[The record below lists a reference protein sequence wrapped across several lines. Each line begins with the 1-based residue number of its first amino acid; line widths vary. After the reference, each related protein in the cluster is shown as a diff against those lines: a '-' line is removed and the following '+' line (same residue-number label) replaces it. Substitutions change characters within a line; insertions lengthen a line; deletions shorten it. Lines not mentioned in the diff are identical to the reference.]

1 MKVAFELLFS
11 GDPETWGIVGRSL
24 RFSLF
29 STLFSF
35 VPGLALGIWMAR
47 RDDRPRRTA
56 AAVVGALTALPTVV
70 VGLIVYTFISRSG
83 PLGAWGFLFAPA
95 GIVLGQ
101 SLLAL
106 PIVASLAWS
115 GLSRIDPR
123 FHETVTTLG
132 GRGLARL
139 DATLR
144 EAAPV
149 LAGAVVA
156 AFGRV
161 TGEVG
166 VAMML
171 GGNIRFFTR
180 TMTTAIA
187 LDAAKG
193 DFERA
198 ISLGIVLLAVAL
210 AVNFAVHALRPHE
223 H

>member
-1 MKVAFELLFS
+1 LKEAFFLLFS

-24 RFSLF
+24 RFAFLSTILSLG
-29 STLFSF
+29 
-35 VPGLALGIWMAR
+35 PGLALGIWMAR
-47 RDDRPRRTA
+47 RDDRPRRWA

-70 VGLIVYTFISRSG
+70 VGLVVYALISRSG
-83 PLGAWGFLFAPA
+83 PLGAYGFLFAPT
-95 GIVLGQ
+95 GVVLGQ

-115 GLSRIDPR
+115 GLSRLDPR
-123 FHETVTTLG
+123 FHETVRTLG
-132 GRGLARL
+132 GRGFAWLG
-139 DATLR
+139 ATLR
-144 EAAPV
+144 EGAPV
-149 LAGAVVA
+149 FAGAVVA

-171 GGNIRFFTR
+171 GGNIRFSTR

-193 DFERA
+193 EFERA
-198 ISLGIVLLAVAL
+198 VSLGVVLLAVAL
-210 AVNFAVHALRPHE
+210 IVNFLVHALRPHE
-223 H
+223 G

>member
-1 MKVAFELLFS
+1 MKDAVAFLLS

-24 RFSLF
+24 RFSFF
-29 STLFSF
+29 STLFSLL
-35 VPGLALGIWMAR
+35 PGLALGLWMAR
-47 RDDRPRRTA
+47 RDDGFHRFV

-70 VGLIVYTFISRSG
+70 VGLLVYSLITRAG
-83 PLGAWGFLFAPA
+83 PLGPLGFLFAPM
-95 GIVLGQ
+95 GIIIGQ
-101 SLLAL
+101 SLLAF

-115 GLSRIDPR
+115 GLSRLDPR

-132 GRGLARL
+132 ATSLARL
-139 DATLR
+139 GATLR
-144 EAAPV
+144 EGAPV

-171 GGNIRFFTR
+171 GGNIRFSTR

-187 LDAAKG
+187 LDASKG
-193 DFERA
+193 EFERA
-198 ISLGIVLLAVAL
+198 IALGIVLLAVAL
-210 AVNFAVHALRPHE
+210 IVNFVVHAMRPHE
-223 H
+223 R